1 MASRDRWQ
9 SGQRD
14 SSGASR
20 GGTSIGASGGVNT
33 PPAVAGTSSA
43 SFSIQSHP
51 SRGCATE
58 AAVRTRTI
66 SISDDD
72 IDKVKIIICTPP
84 PPGQRLLCSSSIHPW
99 SSVLC
104 AREIRNFGLL
114 VISVLERHASK
125 DTSNRKAP
133 EFRPGNCHP
142 VFLKSVPP
150 QMKTVENHSG
160 K

>member
-1 MASRDRWQ
+1 
-9 SGQRD
+9 
-14 SSGASR
+14 
-20 GGTSIGASGGVNT
+20 
-33 PPAVAGTSSA
+33 VAGTSSA

-72 IDKVKIIICTPP
+72 IDKVKIIICTP
-84 PPGQRLLCSSSIHPW
+84 GQRLLCSSSIHPW

-125 DTSNRKAP
+125 DASNRKA
-133 EFRPGNCHP
+133 R
-142 VFLKSVPP
+142 LKD
-150 QMKTVENHSG
+150 
-160 K
+160 